1 MTGSRGKRPD
11 IASWNY
17 AFSWHFDAGWAGEG
31 GGIVIDPLLY
41 IEIGKEKKSSKKLA
55 EGGLPWTKKAKTYTV
70 VAMFPES
77 LAFGSFLL
85 PVASGLGNLASAVV
99 AGCLLQCSVYK
110 WNCAIVMVVVALSEK
125 CCLKCCL
132 VTALQSIWSKYRATG
147 ANKLPGGQTAQLSV
161 QILTAWVDDDGTIRR
176 LIRQIWQPYHFAY
189 IPILYTIHH
198 TAPFAHNT
206 SQ

>member
-1 MTGSRGKRPD
+1 MIKKKRGGREYY
-11 IASWNY
+11 IRFY
-17 AFSWHFDAGWAGEG
+17 CWA
-31 GGIVIDPLLY
+31 PLLH
-41 IEIGKEKKSSKKLA
+41 GSKARKIIKQETCWRRVALDS
-55 EGGLPWTKKAKTYTV
+55 EDKTFV
-70 VAMFPES
+70 
-77 LAFGSFLL
+77 GSGWV
-85 PVASGLGNLASAVV
+85 PSAVFDV
-99 AGCLLQCSVYK
+99 QK
-110 WNCAIVMVVVALSEK
+110 WSCALVMVVVALSEK

-189 IPILYTIHH
+189 IPIQHTIHH
-198 TAPFAHNT
+198 IAPSAHNT

>member
-1 MTGSRGKRPD
+1 MKRFALFTWSSSYLFWDKFDKLQNWWEKRGAGS
-11 IASWNY
+11 I
-17 AFSWHFDAGWAGEG
+17 
-31 GGIVIDPLLY
+31 IVLLLSPSSAQ
-41 IEIGKEKKSSKKLA
+41 KQSKKNYQAGDVLK
-55 EGGLPWTKKAKTYTV
+55 EGCFGFRGQKLLLIKLGAQCSGWWLP
-70 VAMFPES
+70 
-77 LAFGSFLL
+77 
-85 PVASGLGNLASAVV
+85 SAVFDV
-99 AGCLLQCSVYK
+99 QRWS
-110 WNCAIVMVVVALSEK
+110 CALVMVVVALSEK

-198 TAPFAHNT
+198 TAPFANNT